1 LPATVREAT
10 TVTTSTLPGAAQQ
23 SPGAGFT
30 EHTVETDGFTVRYA
44 ESGAGEA
51 LVVLHGAGGLRHSC
65 ALDLLA
71 EQYRVLAIEM
81 PGFGE
86 QPNQT
91 HETLAQL
98 AQAVARVIEAIGLDR
113 YHLLGTSFGGA
124 TAAHL
129 AVARPDR
136 IISLVLEG
144 PAAFREGATSPAEIP
159 PEDMLRRFRTHP
171 ERAPSF
177 LPPDPEFM
185 ARTWP
190 LVDRL
195 LASRPEY
202 DTELA
207 DQLPELMVR
216 TLVLFGDRDG
226 IIPPENGRTW
236 RRLMPNCCF
245 ILVHDAAHDIQGDR
259 AEAFAEVVDDWLA
272 RGWQFLLPE
281 EDTLINP

>member
-1 LPATVREAT
+1 
-10 TVTTSTLPGAAQQ
+10 VTTSTAQQ
-23 SPGAGFT
+23 APGAGFT
-30 EHTVETDGFTVRYA
+30 DHTVQTDGFTVRYA
-44 ESGAGEA
+44 ESGTGEA
-51 LVVLHGAGGLRHSC
+51 LVVLHGAGGLRHSR

-71 EQYRVLAIEM
+71 QQYRVLAIEM

-86 QPNQT
+86 QPNEAHDT
-91 HETLAQL
+91 MVQL
-98 AQAVARVIEAIGLDR
+98 AQTVARAVETIGLDR

-129 AVARPDR
+129 AVAYPDR
-136 IISLVLEG
+136 IISLVLEA

-159 PEDMLRRFRTHP
+159 PEEMLGRFRVHP
-171 ERAPSF
+171 ERVPPF
-177 LPPDPEFM
+177 LPPDPQFM
-185 ARTWP
+185 ARSWP
-190 LVDRL
+190 FVDRL
-195 LASRPEY
+195 LGSRPDY
-202 DTELA
+202 DQELA
-207 DQLPELMVR
+207 DQLSGLMVR

-236 RRLMPNCCF
+236 RRLLPNCCF

-259 AEAFAEVVDDWLA
+259 AEAFAEVVDDWLG